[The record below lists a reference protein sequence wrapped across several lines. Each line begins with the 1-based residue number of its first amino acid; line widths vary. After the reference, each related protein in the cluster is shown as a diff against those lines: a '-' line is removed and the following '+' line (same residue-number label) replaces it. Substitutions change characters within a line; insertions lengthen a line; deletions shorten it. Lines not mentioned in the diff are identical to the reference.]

1 MRKSNRL
8 NPETIAAHAAG
19 ALDAASGGIVPSIQ
33 TSTTFI
39 RDREYELVNK
49 QNMYGRDNSDV
60 VRIAENILNKLE
72 DAEETLLFP
81 SGMAAIAAVM
91 RTVKNGGKILFQSG
105 IYWGTTKWIREFCQR
120 RDIQST
126 EIDCAN
132 TDVLE
137 DAINKLKPD
146 LVFVETPSNPWLK
159 LVDLTRASKAC
170 KANGSLLV
178 VDSTAATPILSQP
191 LGVGADIVMHSATK
205 AINGHSDV
213 LAGVLCVSDQTLPQ
227 WQDIVTDR
235 HDAGAIIGNFETWLL
250 IRGMRTLPLRM
261 ERMCDNALAIAQYLD
276 AHEKVETVLYPGLA
290 SHQGHAIATKQ
301 MPAGYGFLMSF
312 IVCGDQ
318 AAALGFCG
326 SLDLIHRATSLG
338 GVESVVEHRQTIEGD
353 STGIPG
359 NLVRL
364 SVGIEHVDDLIAD
377 IGQALDNS
385 I

>member
-60 VRIAENILNKLE
+60 VRIAEKILNKLE

-120 RDIQST
+120 RNIQST

-137 DAINKLKPD
+137 DAINKFKPD

-159 LVDLTRASKAC
+159 LVDLTRTSKAC
-170 KANGSLLV
+170 KASGSLLV

-191 LGVGADIVMHSATK
+191 LGLGADIVMHSATK

-227 WQDIVTDR
+227 WQDIVIDR
-235 HDAGAIIGNFETWLL
+235 HDAGAIIGNFEAWLL

-301 MPAGYGFLMSF
+301 MSAGYGFLMSF

-326 SLDLIHRATSLG
+326 ALDLIHRATSLG

-385 I
+385 V

>member
-1 MRKSNRL
+1 M
-8 NPETIAAHAAG
+8 
-19 ALDAASGGIVPSIQ
+19 DAASGGIVPSIQ

-91 RTVKNGGKILFQSG
+91 RSVKNGGKILFQSG

-137 DAINKLKPD
+137 EAINKFKPD
-146 LVFVETPSNPWLK
+146 LVFIETPSNPWLK

-170 KANGSLLV
+170 KASGSLLV

-191 LGVGADIVMHSATK
+191 LGLGADIVMHSATK

-235 HDAGAIIGNFETWLL
+235 HDAGAIMGNFEAWLL

-276 AHEKVETVLYPGLA
+276 AHEKVETVLYPGLT

-338 GVESVVEHRQTIEGD
+338 GVES
-353 STGIPG
+353 
-359 NLVRL
+359 
-364 SVGIEHVDDLIAD
+364 
-377 IGQALDNS
+377 
-385 I
+385 